1 MGVLGLKCAL
11 PHEVWHSDLPSPIRL
26 CLHQGQLMARW
37 PAHWKQLSCPTQQL
51 SHAKD
56 AKSPSHQAESRA
68 ERGATQ
74 PKALGILCVHT
85 ATAQAPIPG
94 FSSPAR
100 SVVITS
106 LRHCEGPT
114 TGAYRG
120 HLQRL
125 SVLCTSRRAG
135 RNCQV
140 NIAGAG
146 MPCPPCLFP
155 VPLVV
160 SPQPPS
166 GTNSPLPHPLE

>member
-1 MGVLGLKCAL
+1 M
-11 PHEVWHSDLPSPIRL
+11 
-26 CLHQGQLMARW
+26 
-37 PAHWKQLSCPTQQL
+37 HWKQLSCPTQQL

-94 FSSPAR
+94 FSFLAR

-114 TGAYRG
+114 TRAHRG

-125 SVLCTSRRAG
+125 SVLCTSRWAG

-160 SPQPPS
+160 SPQPAS
-166 GTNSPLPHPLE
+166 GTNSPLPNPWE